1 MSSIV
6 KKDINQEIRNLNECF
21 LQSHRLRKE
30 LAIKYAKETI
40 PVLLVNGDNLI
51 LHYKDERRE
60 YSYLPPLYHHLKTIA
75 HSPCTL
81 HNLDTLLK
89 AGVDCSEL
97 RTKCLT
103 QIRETIV
110 SLEEVDHPL
119 KEHCEILKQIV
130 DHSEMRS
137 CTAALKPGIDRLI
150 NEAARCR
157 INALQEV
164 TEKIRSEME
173 EDCWKRIAVIVLGP
187 PLPRTGDVAMQYFS
201 SILKLRPPS
210 SSLCPHLRQQN
221 ASSYQRLIY
230 AESIWTEKEAI
241 GLLATHIADE
251 ELGEVFLQDP
261 NAMHQDILSAAGA
274 AHLEMLGLMKK

>member
-1 MSSIV
+1 MSTI
-6 KKDINQEIRNLNECF
+6 KNIHEQITTLNECF
-21 LQSHRLRKE
+21 LESHRLRKE
-30 LAIKYAKETI
+30 LASKYINQSI

-51 LHYKDERRE
+51 LHYKDNRRE

-81 HNLDTLLK
+81 HNLDTLSK
-89 AGVDCSEL
+89 GGVDCSEL
-97 RTKCLT
+97 KMKCLT
-103 QIRETIV
+103 QIKETIV
-110 SLEEVDHPL
+110 SLEEMDHPL

-137 CTAALKPGIDRLI
+137 CKSALKSGIDRLI
-150 NEAARCR
+150 NEAAQCR

-164 TEKIRSEME
+164 TQKIRAEMK

-201 SILKLRPPS
+201 SILSVRPPS
-210 SSLCPHLRQQN
+210 SSVCPHLRQQN
-221 ASSYQRLIY
+221 VSSYQRLIY

-251 ELGEVFLQDP
+251 ELGEVFLEDP

-274 AHLEMLGLMKK
+274 AHLATLGLIKK